1 MKKIRNGKW
10 IVSLGAAIMF
20 LFSFIFSTGGGIFSV
35 RENGEFPSDPIT
47 ASAAGE
53 NANYDTLVDGTV
65 YYYTDET
72 KIDLFRDGT
81 VPSDT
86 SEQTVNLSA
95 THGTAA
101 NPFVIN
107 TAKQWRYFASDTTNA
122 AKSTNVFVLGSDID
136 FNGKTGD
143 EAFLPV
149 PSLGAK
155 FYGCNHVLSNITYSF
170 KTGSTYNIN
179 CGLFRVATATAVIA
193 DVSVRD
199 AKFTGTYTSTG
210 FICGHGSCSILNCHA
225 TGTISDAYVTND
237 THYEGG
243 AAAIVG
249 RLASYTKNIYLY
261 RCSAS
266 MFLSLATVDQAGN
279 VAGLCADVDYGASGK
294 GVSVYDCFVSGKYQ
308 LVNGS
313 SKLCD
318 PWFGGAIHIGRY
330 AGGAITH
337 RLENIVA
344 YTEMTDQTSSRRS
357 EGSLFNGWNNGL
369 TGAVTL
375 NVRNTYS
382 SGKLISSG
390 SQYASNGTY
399 DMKPAVWY
407 TGSPGTNNFKHDAVS
422 NSNWYGTKF
431 CYMPTTNTSYDSYA
445 AQGLTAAVNQKQWST
460 QADMY
465 ANVKLDATFPAK
477 IWVNK
482 GIIDNAYMTG
492 MYGTSSNPYTI
503 ENSPVRNPLKI
514 TVSYYNYKLDGDEA
528 FAITESEAKVVK
540 AGESLYEPTAQETG
554 ANRKFLGW
562 TTDKS
567 GQSEPFKAVP
577 TTMLGDNKL
586 YAVWELDQKSVK
598 ITATGNGED
607 FAFDSAAG
615 EASMTY
621 KAGGGITL
629 TANLT
634 AAGMSD
640 PDITYQWEKDGT
652 AIESGGTAQSYKV
665 ENVKESGSYNVSLK
679 IKSTNEPL
687 FRGEVASSL
696 VSAVKTT
703 IKPSPLTCRGAT
715 FKEGDHPYSGAPYD
729 TAVPEAYVVNAD
741 GIKVNGRTVWE
752 SDLGWFN
759 DEDKNAENLADG
771 KETKEIRFFPDEE
784 YGGNYG
790 EYVTFEITFEI
801 EFLTFTFNIPR
812 INREL
817 SVNLEYG
824 QHYTYNNVATLFENA
839 FAEYMGSLAGNT
851 PAFIVGDKTYKINEY
866 RQLGTGGNTTAYGNV
881 TESHT
886 IEVTFV
892 PQSYTVTYDAR
903 NEGQNTYDPVTVGHG
918 IRLAKPMDPKYGN
931 QLFLGW
937 FYEYTEDDATEK
949 KERAW
954 NFDADRVTRELEL
967 YAKWLEADTL
977 EPGLIVT
984 ESPIAK
990 YIAKEPLDP
999 SMLTVK
1005 AVFKGRAEGKELTQE
1020 VILTRDQYEI
1030 LYEDGATVLHAK
1042 AGNEKTL
1049 VTIRYVFKKGQTE
1062 QVATASLNLQVQKI
1076 GLDTTKLKKYF
1087 KDTAVVVKDEP
1098 QTMTINRAYVERDIP
1113 ELTGCEITYKY
1124 FNSQEKEIGA
1134 SDIQKVGTYY
1144 IRVYFAP
1151 DDTDYDAPYIQAK
1164 FQIVNEKI
1172 KLTVEWGEVEFVYN
1186 GKVQVPTPTFKDEQG
1201 ETVVANYVLTGDTEA
1216 RKAGSNYTVTITIE
1230 DLAYELVGT
1239 IDRPFAIL
1247 PATLKVPTQT
1257 KPFSYNGMEYDLN
1270 QLDEIDCETYFEGF
1284 DLSLM
1289 EVRSGDGIKGDKGK
1303 DASRYNATVVLR
1315 DPDSAKFENG
1325 QTRTTMSWQIEK
1337 AKLTVDWNS
1346 YEFYENSGIQ
1356 VPKVVIFYEFF
1367 GDDADLVDYTK
1378 DIEYMGDINAMTYGE
1393 YTITVIIKPD
1403 TAWAKNYELDGS
1415 KTCSFVILPKAG
1427 MEVISIV
1434 WDTNTLFEY
1443 NGSVQRPT
1451 FRVKNRVGSDITE
1464 SVPASEFRFNEEA
1477 QNSKWAGDYSVTVTM
1492 RPGSNYFLTGD
1503 TSCLYTITKNAAGE
1517 GENPDNPGNNGG
1529 GDNPITGT
1537 VELPLWQLIVGGVS
1551 AILFLICTARSFGE
1565 YGKYKAAKKEAKE
1578 LAAVSY
1584 SVTYGFAPLPLLAIS
1599 FLGASETVWTAIA
1612 CAALGLFLLSLA
1624 AMLILGKKRKAAELV
1639 VRREKARIEDEKE
1652 YARQEEQMRRDEEQ
1666 RLREEQMRAEQQRR
1680 DEEFRMMFAAMQQ
1693 NYQQP
1698 QVGYDD
1704 MQNMI
1709 ASAVTALLP
1718 GLQQSMQALPP
1729 AQSDASAYNM
1739 PQQNSEAEALRAQM
1753 AAQQAQMEAQ
1763 MAQQQELINQ
1773 LLQNQAQAASA
1784 QAYDEA
1790 AAAADEA
1797 FWIDESEKIVSLEEL
1812 YGKLSDDAKRCYY
1825 EIGSYIMNK
1834 PRTMQNDGKYAVLFK
1849 YRGKTLFKLCIKED
1863 APVLYYSTDDGGK
1876 SEVKINSAEALEAA
1890 RKIVDLRI
1898 AQTDS
1903 TM

>member
-47 ASAAGE
+47 ASADATL
-53 NANYDTLVDGTV
+53 NSKYDALPDGSS
-65 YYYTDET
+65 YYYSDVA
-72 KIDLFRDGT
+72 KIVNYRKGT
-81 VPSDT
+81 ADSDVST
-86 SEQTVNLSA
+86 QVVDRSVA
-95 THGTAA
+95 HGKAA

-107 TAKQWRYFASDTTNA
+107 TVDQWNAFAADTTGA
-122 AKSTNVFVLGSDID
+122 TTATNVFVLGSDLD
-136 FNGKTGD
+136 FAGKT
-143 EAFLPV
+143 FKPV
-149 PSLGAK
+149 YNITAK
-155 FYGCNHVLSNITYSF
+155 FYGCNRILSNITYNF
-170 KTGSTYNIN
+170 GRTNTGTPGNADVSGVFNY
-179 CGLFRVATATAVIA
+179 AQSTAVIT
-193 DVSVRD
+193 DLSLKNV
-199 AKFTGTYTSTG
+199 KFTNVYAYAG
-210 FICGHGSCSILNCHA
+210 FIVGKTHASIINCHVVGSM
-225 TGTISDAYVTND
+225 TGSAESDCGIGGIAGNV
-237 THYEGG
+237 EGNPQRVY
-243 AAAIVG
+243 I
-249 RLASYTKNIYLY
+249 Y
-261 RCSAS
+261 RCSVFAD
-266 MFLSLATVDQAGN
+266 FNLNCDAHGGVGGICGDADAG
-279 VAGLCADVDYGASGK
+279 AGL
-294 GVSVYDCFVSGKYQ
+294 SVYDC
-308 LVNGS
+308 LVINNYYFHTGT
-313 SKLCD
+313 D
-318 PWFGGAIHIGRY
+318 TWFGGIFD
-330 AGGAITH
+330 ITDIKTGTATH
-337 RLENIVA
+337 ELENCVA
-344 YTEMTDQTSSRRS
+344 YSNIKDTSTLRRAQ
-357 EGSLFNGWNNGL
+357 GSLFQGW
-369 TGAVTL
+369 GASAVKV
-375 NVRNTYS
+375 NCKNTYTA
-382 SGKLISSG
+382 GKLKGTRDNANAVYDLFGGLYHKSNEQNCTVSASNVNWYAQNPFAQGSTTSEATTRPLDIFAYRGVATTRWNGSG
-390 SQYASNGTY
+390 S
-399 DMKPAVWY
+399 Y
-407 TGSPGTNNFKHDAVS
+407 TRENM
-422 NSNWYGTKF
+422 W
-431 CYMPTTNTSYDSYA
+431 A
-445 AQGLTAAVNQKQWST
+445 AMV
-460 QADMY
+460 
-465 ANVKLDATFPAK
+465 VDATFPAK

-482 GIIDNAYMTG
+482 GIINDAYMTNTNIASTAG
-492 MYGTSSNPYTI
+492 YTI
-503 ENSPVRNPLKI
+503 ESSPVRNPLKI
-514 TVSYYNYKLDGDEA
+514 TVSYYNYKNGGDVA
-528 FAITESEAKVVK
+528 FDITRNEPQVVK

-577 TTMLGDNKL
+577 ASMLGDNKL

-640 PDITYQWEKDGT
+640 PEITYQWEKDGT

-687 FRGEVASSL
+687 FRGEVVSSL

-741 GIKVNGRTVWE
+741 GLKVNGRTVWE

-824 QHYTYNNVATLFENA
+824 QYYTYNNVATLFENA

-1042 AGNEKTL
+1042 AGNEKTA

-1201 ETVVANYVLTGDTEA
+1201 ETVVANYTLTGDTEA

-1247 PATLKVPTQT
+1247 PATLKLPTQT

-1464 SVPASEFRFNEEA
+1464 SVPASEFRFNDEA
-1477 QNSKWAGDYSVTVTM
+1477 QSSKWAGDYSVTVTM

-1529 GDNPITGT
+1529 GDNPIAGT
-1537 VELPLWQLIVGGVS
+1537 IELPLWQLIVGGVS

-1612 CAALGLFLLSLA
+1612 CSALGLFLLSLA

-1903 TM
+1903 QM